1 MIFNNLYNDDGIMDI
16 AMSIFFSSRKKKDDV
31 RIIATDSDKLS
42 KEGRQIFNQM
52 KEQAEDV
59 EYEEI

>member
-1 MIFNNLYNDDGIMDI
+1 MIFNNLYNDDGIM
-16 AMSIFFSSRKKKDDV
+16 AMAMRLFFEGKKKNDI

-42 KEGRQIFNQM
+42 KEGRQVFNQM